1 MMLTNIANSGRTIY
15 LFLRN
20 ENGELEIKKDET
32 FYPYFY
38 EEHIDGNYNSF
49 NGKKLK
55 KIFVTEPKEVRNR
68 RSVHSWESDVIFTSR
83 YLIDKVDKLD
93 KCPIKFSFI
102 DMEVLCNEFPDP
114 NKAEYPI
121 SCISSS
127 NSYTNKITS
136 FYLGDY
142 ESEYKMIEAF
152 IDYLN
157 KEKFDLF
164 LFWNG
169 DNFDIPYISNRVP
182 DFSKKVSPIN
192 KVRYGQ
198 KDLYYPAGISIV
210 DYMLL
215 DKKFTLNRKR
225 EYSLDARLQEV
236 IGRGKQIKKLD
247 FGTLSLDIKQRCE
260 NDVRDMMEMEK
271 KLQYIPMLDG
281 IRRTSKIKFEDY
293 YFNSRAIGSLLLT
306 EAKKRNII
314 LPNKPKKEDNGE
326 DFEGAFR
333 KVFQKGALFNCG
345 SYDLS
350 GAYLNAILEFSLDP
364 SNVYDEKIEGSLPV
378 NVTDRVSNKIIA
390 TYYIKQ
396 NIDGLLPAVAK
407 TLLEEKNK
415 FKELKNNTN
424 PELPE
429 YKEIEEK
436 YKAWKS
442 LALSAWGAIG
452 DKYFRYYDY
461 RVASMITSIVRDL
474 LHYVIDELKKYGYEV
489 KYVDTDGIIVDDR
502 GKNIVGLLNSL
513 VQQWSKL
520 RYNKPTA
527 ISFDYEGNYER
538 LIILAMCRYKGW
550 LRRPDG
556 TLEEKITGIE
566 SKRKDSTIYLK
577 QFQTVLLDKIM
588 NKEKKEDIIAWI
600 KNEVKELHNK
610 PLHEIAFPAKVA
622 NKTYKNVPIFK
633 RALDNT
639 EGFDKK
645 PGSLFYWL
653 YIKPMGEPKVETHI
667 YVDNE
672 IYEIIKTNKSKK
684 EIVASYAEKNIDK
697 SRIKV
702 LHKKDKPC
710 NTQAFDEG
718 NFKHIDR
725 NNIDWK
731 LMENRNIYNK
741 VEVIFGAIGW
751 DINLVKD
758 SEVIDLPKVKTT
770 AKNIGDAEEVSRKK
784 CLSSTKEGEVKVLPS
799 APILNKEFNRIQ
811 EEKLLNPKVKQG
823 GK

>member
-1 MMLTNIANSGRTIY
+1 
-15 LFLRN
+15 
-20 ENGELEIKKDET
+20 
-32 FYPYFY
+32 
-38 EEHIDGNYNSF
+38 
-49 NGKKLK
+49 
-55 KIFVTEPKEVRNR
+55 
-68 RSVHSWESDVIFTSR
+68 
-83 YLIDKVDKLD
+83 
-93 KCPIKFSFI
+93 
-102 DMEVLCNEFPDP
+102 
-114 NKAEYPI
+114 
-121 SCISSS
+121 
-127 NSYTNKITS
+127 
-136 FYLGDY
+136 
-142 ESEYKMIEAF
+142 
-152 IDYLN
+152 
-157 KEKFDLF
+157 
-164 LFWNG
+164 
-169 DNFDIPYISNRVP
+169 
-182 DFSKKVSPIN
+182 
-192 KVRYGQ
+192 
-198 KDLYYPAGISIV
+198 
-210 DYMLL
+210 
-215 DKKFTLNRKR
+215 
-225 EYSLDARLQEV
+225 
-236 IGRGKQIKKLD
+236 
-247 FGTLSLDIKQRCE
+247 
-260 NDVRDMMEMEK
+260 
-271 KLQYIPMLDG
+271 
-281 IRRTSKIKFEDY
+281 
-293 YFNSRAIGSLLLT
+293 
-306 EAKKRNII
+306 
-314 LPNKPKKEDNGE
+314 
-326 DFEGAFR
+326 
-333 KVFQKGALFNCG
+333 
-345 SYDLS
+345 
-350 GAYLNAILEFSLDP
+350 
-364 SNVYDEKIEGSLPV
+364 
-378 NVTDRVSNKIIA
+378 
-390 TYYIKQ
+390 
-396 NIDGLLPAVAK
+396 
-407 TLLEEKNK
+407 
-415 FKELKNNTN
+415 
-424 PELPE
+424 
-429 YKEIEEK
+429 
-436 YKAWKS
+436 
-442 LALSAWGAIG
+442 
-452 DKYFRYYDY
+452 
-461 RVASMITSIVRDL
+461 
-474 LHYVIDELKKYGYEV
+474 
-489 KYVDTDGIIVDDR
+489 
-502 GKNIVGLLNSL
+502 
-513 VQQWSKL
+513 
-520 RYNKPTA
+520 
-527 ISFDYEGNYER
+527 
-538 LIILAMCRYKGW
+538 MCRYKGW

-811 EEKLLNPKVKQG
+811 EEKLLNPKVNKEENNV
-823 GK
+823 